1 MTKREK
7 RVIAAFLNCIKS
19 GEYSLDYAIILIED
33 SQRFGWL
40 SETAKNAF
48 YESVPDTDS
57 EEEETANADDMQMQ
71 LAL

>member
-7 RVIAAFLNCIKS
+7 TVIAAFLNCIKS

>member
-7 RVIAAFLNCIKS
+7 RVIAAFLNCVKS

-48 YESVPDTDS
+48 YESVPDTDG
-57 EEEETANADDMQMQ
+57 EEETANEDDMQMQ